1 MLLSEATH
9 RLVQGMVKASFAG
22 EHQIKGKSEPQKVYR
37 LDSIRAGVTRFEAA
51 VSRGLSA
58 FVGREHEMEVLER
71 ERSAARV
78 ELRMVDV
85 FAEPGIGKSRLLHE
99 FGRRIGKDSAFL
111 TSSCSPDS
119 QQTPFLPFI
128 EVVRGSF
135 RLSTRA
141 AETEVAQKLELG
153 LTGLGLHTTRNLGL
167 LLHPLGLKVP
177 EGALTGLDGVL
188 IGLRTRELLQQFLEA
203 RCRLSPV
210 VLVIEDLHWLD
221 SVSEELLGKFID
233 SEAKLRLLVLTT
245 RRPEYRPPWLGR
257 SIVTALRLEPLPLGD
272 VRRLVQTRLG
282 VESLPDALARQLTEK
297 AEGNPLFAE
306 EIVSF
311 LTEHGIV
318 RAAPGKLDFDAGAV
332 RTALPASVQSMLT
345 ARIDRLAPRD
355 RAILQAAAVIGR
367 QFDPEL
373 LASVTGES
381 AIDAQLATMQT
392 LDLIY
397 PENRSSGF
405 VFKHALVRDALYQ
418 SLLGDPRKALHAKIA
433 EEIERRSSNRLAEV
447 AEVLAHHFAQ
457 TDDASKAFVYLSMAG
472 AKSLAVYSL
481 DEATSYFAAGLA
493 LLDKNPTCASN
504 DQVADFFVPYTRLLS
519 VMVQLKTLI
528 EVFDRY
534 LTRIDCLGNDSRV
547 VIVRHRL
554 VIALV
559 WNARYRDAAAL
570 QRETSRIADHLKE
583 SRSKAYSLAGDILVS
598 TAIASRPLDEF
609 EILKRDAIKAAT
621 DTTDAYIQHWT
632 WAVIRLEE
640 LHRGRQTEALGS
652 APELMQ
658 VGRSLN
664 DPRST
669 GLGLAYLSFLAL
681 NIGSYAEALDYGEQ
695 SLAVAV
701 TPWDQV
707 FATNVKGFALVL
719 LRRTEEGLKLL
730 DGESWLFA

>member
-1 MLLSEATH
+1 
-9 RLVQGMVKASFAG
+9 
-22 EHQIKGKSEPQKVYR
+22 
-37 LDSIRAGVTRFEAA
+37 
-51 VSRGLSA
+51 
-58 FVGREHEMEVLER
+58 
-71 ERSAARV
+71 
-78 ELRMVDV
+78 
-85 FAEPGIGKSRLLHE
+85 
-99 FGRRIGKDSAFL
+99 
-111 TSSCSPDS
+111 
-119 QQTPFLPFI
+119 
-128 EVVRGSF
+128 
-135 RLSTRA
+135 
-141 AETEVAQKLELG
+141 
-153 LTGLGLHTTRNLGL
+153 
-167 LLHPLGLKVP
+167 
-177 EGALTGLDGVL
+177 
-188 IGLRTRELLQQFLEA
+188 
-203 RCRLSPV
+203 
-210 VLVIEDLHWLD
+210 
-221 SVSEELLGKFID
+221 
-233 SEAKLRLLVLTT
+233 
-245 RRPEYRPPWLGR
+245 
-257 SIVTALRLEPLPLGD
+257 
-272 VRRLVQTRLG
+272 
-282 VESLPDALARQLTEK
+282 
-297 AEGNPLFAE
+297 
-306 EIVSF
+306 
-311 LTEHGIV
+311 
-318 RAAPGKLDFDAGAV
+318 
-332 RTALPASVQSMLT
+332 
-345 ARIDRLAPRD
+345 
-355 RAILQAAAVIGR
+355 
-367 QFDPEL
+367 
-373 LASVTGES
+373 
-381 AIDAQLATMQT
+381 
-392 LDLIY
+392 
-397 PENRSSGF
+397 
-405 VFKHALVRDALYQ
+405 
-418 SLLGDPRKALHAKIA
+418 
-433 EEIERRSSNRLAEV
+433 
-447 AEVLAHHFAQ
+447 
-457 TDDASKAFVYLSMAG
+457 MAG

-519 VMVQLKTLI
+519 VMVQPKTLI

-632 WAVIRLEE
+632 WAVIRFEE

-695 SLAVAV
+695 SLVVAV